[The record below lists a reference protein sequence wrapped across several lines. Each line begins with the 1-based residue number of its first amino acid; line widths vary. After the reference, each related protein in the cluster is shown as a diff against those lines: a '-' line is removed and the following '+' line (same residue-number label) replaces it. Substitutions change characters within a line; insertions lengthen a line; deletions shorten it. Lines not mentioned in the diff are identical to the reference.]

1 VHSILAGEK
10 DADKAMAELQ
20 AKLEKIT
27 AGKPVPPSGGS
38 TIP

>member
-1 VHSILAGEK
+1 
-10 DADKAMAELQ
+10 MAELQ